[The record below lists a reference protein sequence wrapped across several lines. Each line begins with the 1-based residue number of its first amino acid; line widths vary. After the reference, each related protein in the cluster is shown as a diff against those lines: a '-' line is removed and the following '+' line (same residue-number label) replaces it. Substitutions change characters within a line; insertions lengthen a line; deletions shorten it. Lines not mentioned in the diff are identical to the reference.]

1 MVDNIKLFIDACGE
15 HPNLS
20 IVKTHFKNMTVR
32 IDILLQAIDE
42 ALLYNNS
49 EILDYFNLDE
59 QGFYWKSCFLTR
71 SIRNGSIKQ
80 FEYIIKD
87 ENEKESFSR
96 LLPFRKKFF
105 NIISQNVK
113 CFDLLY
119 YIYKMFP
126 SVKEHYYNDC
136 LTFIYNAEAEKNR

>member
-80 FEYIIKD
+80 FEYIIKM
-87 ENEKESFSR
+87 KT
-96 LLPFRKKFF
+96 KKNHFHVYF
-105 NIISQNVK
+105 HLGKNFLISYHKTLNVLICYIIFTKCFPQSKNIIIMTV
-113 CFDLLY
+113 
-119 YIYKMFP
+119 
-126 SVKEHYYNDC
+126 
-136 LTFIYNAEAEKNR
+136 